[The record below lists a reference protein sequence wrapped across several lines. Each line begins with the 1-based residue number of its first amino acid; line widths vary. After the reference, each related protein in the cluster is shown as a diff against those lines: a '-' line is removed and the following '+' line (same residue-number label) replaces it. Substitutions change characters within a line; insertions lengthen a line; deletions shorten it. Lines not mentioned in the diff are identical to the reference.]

1 VALLPDR
8 SSPAQFG
15 WQVDGV
21 TCWVFL
27 TNPLQVRSYPAEIDA
42 NQSWN
47 YGTPSTARSVRYWG
61 LTVCYSDIAITPTL
75 PTSLDFTQLDDLADS
90 EIEPRPLTIN
100 GWD

>member
-1 VALLPDR
+1 M
-8 SSPAQFG
+8 
-15 WQVDGV
+15 

-27 TNPLQVRSYPAEIDA
+27 TNPLEVRSYPAEIDT

-47 YGTPSTARSVRYWG
+47 YGTPSIARSVRYWG

-75 PTSLDFTQLDDLADS
+75 PKSLDFTQLDDLAQN